1 MLPAVL
7 SRWAALPPR
16 VRAASISALFAI
28 AFVAIVAA
36 IVAGRPHVALFA
48 TPLHPEQL
56 AEVQDRLASWGVA
69 FVPTADNVTVDAS
82 HRSDLLLRLSLAGV
96 PHAHVATSGEALAQI
111 GALTPQAV
119 VDAQTRA
126 GLAGDLELALRGVA
140 GVDDAQV
147 IVAPARTA
155 TFADE
160 SATGASASVRLHVR
174 DGARLSPDAIEGI
187 RQFVAAGVPDL
198 DASRVTILDDAGV
211 ALDGTGGGDDAT
223 DLQTSLQSALDAAFG
238 AGATIVRVRGERDP
252 RAAQTHTVR
261 DAPLGAL
268 SLTGT
273 DESFRGD
280 GRHYEKR
287 ERAEQRGD
295 ERRDVTTTQAPGRL
309 ARLSVAVFVD
319 ASRDLDVA
327 AIRALAAATVGIDP
341 HRGDTLGVEPV
352 AFSRE
357 RVARKDGWWLAYG
370 ALVPLLPVLAMAVA
384 ALLALRLVLPPLR
397 ALAAAVIERVG
408 IARTRDLVRGFA
420 PSHVASVL
428 REEPPHAA
436 AAIISAL
443 PVATAAAVLDLYPA
457 AERAAIVRRMARPRS
472 PLIPDASEVIDRA

>member
-1 MLPAVL
+1 VLPALL
-7 SRWAALPPR
+7 SRWGAMPPR
-16 VRAASISALFAI
+16 VRALALCAAAIIVTASI
-28 AFVAIVAA
+28 VAGIVAA
-36 IVAGRPHVALFA
+36 RPRVALFA

-69 FVPTADNVTVDAS
+69 FVPAADNVTVDAAS
-82 HRSDLLLRLSLAGV
+82 RSDLLLRLSLAGV
-96 PHAHVATSGEALAQI
+96 PHAHVASSGEALAQI

-174 DGARLSPDAIEGI
+174 DGARLSADAIEGI
-187 RQFVAAGVPDL
+187 RQFVAAGVPGL
-198 DASRVTILDDAGV
+198 DENRVTILDDAGI
-211 ALDGTGGGDDAT
+211 ALDGSGAGDDAT
-223 DLQTSLQSALDAAFG
+223 GLQSSLQSALDLAFG
-238 AGATIVRVRGERDP
+238 AGATIVRVRAERDP
-252 RAAQTHTVR
+252 RAAQTHVVR
-261 DAPLGAL
+261 DAPLGAI
-268 SLTGT
+268 SLAGT
-273 DESFRGD
+273 DESYRGD
-280 GRHYEKR
+280 GRRYEKR
-287 ERAEQRGD
+287 ERTEQRGD
-295 ERRDVTTTQAPGRL
+295 ERRDVTTTQSPGRL

-341 HRGDTLGVEPV
+341 RRGDTLGVEPV

-357 RVARKDGWWLAYG
+357 RGARKDGWWLAYG
-370 ALVPLLPVLAMAVA
+370 AIVPLLPALALALVA
-384 ALLALRLVLPPLR
+384 LAALRLVLPPAR
-397 ALAAAVIERVG
+397 AVASALIERAG

-420 PSHVASVL
+420 PAHVASVL

-472 PLIPDASEVIDRA
+472 PLIPDANELIDRA

>member
-1 MLPAVL
+1 VL
-7 SRWAALPPR
+7 APLLARW
-16 VRAASISALFAI
+16 SALSPRARGASTCAAVAI
-28 AFVAIVAA
+28 AFVAIVAG
-36 IVAGRPHVALFA
+36 IVAARPHAALFA

-56 AEVQDRLASWGVA
+56 AEVEDRLASWNVA
-69 FVPTADNVTVDAS
+69 FVPSADNVTVDAS
-82 HRSDLLLRLSLAGV
+82 QRSELLLRLSLAGV
-96 PHAHVATSGEALAQI
+96 PHAHVASSGEALAQI

-119 VDAQTRA
+119 IDAQARA

-174 DGARLSPDAIEGI
+174 DGARLSNEAIEGI

-198 DASRVTILDDAGV
+198 DPSRVTILDDAGV
-211 ALDGTGGGDDAT
+211 ALNGSGGGDDAS
-223 DLQTSLQSALDAAFG
+223 DLQASLQSALDAAFG

-252 RAAQTHTVR
+252 RAQQSHVTR

-268 SLTGT
+268 SLSGT
-273 DESFRGD
+273 DESFGGD
-280 GRHYEKR
+280 GRRYEKR
-287 ERAEQRGD
+287 ERTEQRGD
-295 ERRDVTTTQAPGRL
+295 ERRDIVTTQTPGRL

-352 AFSRE
+352 AFARD
-357 RVARKDGWWLAYG
+357 RVPHRDAWWLAYG
-370 ALVPLLPVLAMAVA
+370 AIVPLLPAVA
-384 ALLALRLVLPPLR
+384 IAIVALLGLRLVLPPLR
-397 ALAAAVIERVG
+397 ATATALIERIG
-408 IARTRDLVRGFA
+408 IARTREAVRGFA

-443 PVATAAAVLDLYPA
+443 PAATAAAVLDLYPA
-457 AERAAIVRRMARPRS
+457 AERSAIVRRMARPRS
-472 PLIPDASEVIDRA
+472 ALIPDAAEVIDRA